1 MDLFVIRHGQ
11 SENNK
16 LYAETGSRAGR
27 TPDSE
32 LSELGHEQARRLAE
46 AVSQDRSHLD
56 VEVLY
61 TALTHRCLQT
71 VAPLAD
77 ALGLEPIGRTD
88 LGEVGG
94 LYAAHPATNVRR
106 PYPGLSTQEMH
117 DIAPSLTLPDD
128 VEQGS
133 EWDGGFEEEHAE
145 AQRRAA
151 TVLADLASHHG
162 DRATIGILTHQ
173 HFGQLL
179 IGAAAGIGEAGRRFE
194 LSNSSVTALRHE
206 DGEWR
211 VLWVNRV
218 RHLDSDQINA

>member
-32 LSELGHEQARRLAE
+32 LAELGQEQARRLAE
-46 AVSQDRSHLD
+46 AVRGDRSHLD
-56 VEVLY
+56 VDVLY

-71 VAPLAD
+71 ATPLAD
-77 ALGLEPIGRTD
+77 ALGLEPIGRAD

-106 PYPGLSTQEMH
+106 PYPGLSVQDMR
-117 DIAPSLTLPDD
+117 DLAPRLQLPAD
-128 VEQGS
+128 VESAGG
-133 EWDGGFEEEHAE
+133 WDGGFEEEHDQ
-145 AQRRAA
+145 AQGRAA
-151 TVLADLASHHG
+151 AVLADIAAQHG
-162 DRATIGILTHQ
+162 DRAKVGILTHQ

-179 IGAAAGIGEAGRRFE
+179 IGAAAGIGEAGRKFE

-206 DGEWR
+206 DGQWR

>member
-1 MDLFVIRHGQ
+1 MDLYVIRHGQ

-16 LYAETGSRAGR
+16 LYAETGSRVGR

-32 LSELGHEQARRLAE
+32 LSETGHEQARRLAD
-46 AVSQDRSHLD
+46 AVRSDRSHLD
-56 VEVLY
+56 VDVLY

-71 VAPLAD
+71 AGPLGE
-77 ALGLEPIGRTD
+77 ALGLTPVGRTD

-94 LYAAHPATNVRR
+94 LYAAHPATGVRR
-106 PYPGLSTQEMH
+106 HYPGLPVSEMR
-117 DIAPSLTLPDD
+117 DMIPELQIPAE
-128 VEQGS
+128 VEQAG

-151 TVLADLASHHG
+151 AVLADLAAQHA
-162 DRATIGILTHQ
+162 DDAKVGILTHQ

-179 IGAAAGIGEAGRRFE
+179 VGEVAGIGEAGRKFE

-206 DGEWR
+206 DGQWR

-218 RHLDSDQINA
+218 RHLETDLINA